1 MTTGADGGADV
12 LGLVEEHL
20 DSIHD
25 RLTDEEYELL
35 LTRLRALADTPPDD
49 ARAVRRAFQGVRL
62 GLLPLPFDHPVRAGL
77 DSFRLIAAAPDR
89 RLAVE
94 RTRALLARLAAGPP
108 DPPRSP
114 GTAADTA
121 AIIAAVKRRLLKVP
135 ALSAAAART
144 RCGGAPP
151 PDLIL
156 LVDPDRGD
164 RYPEFQFEPGDGPYL
179 VVLQVNRVLH
189 ADADPWGAADWWL
202 SPNCWL
208 DGGPPAALLGVRPD
222 GDLVDAAVALVEAD

>member
-77 DSFRLIAAAPDR
+77 DAFRLTPTAPDR

-114 GTAADTA
+114 GTAAV
-121 AIIAAVKRRLLKVP
+121 IAAAERRLLRVP
-135 ALSAAAART
+135 ALTAAEART

-151 PDLIL
+151 VELII

-164 RYPEFQFEPGDGPYL
+164 RYPEFQFEPGDGPYG
-179 VVLQVNRVLH
+179 VVLQINRVLH

-202 SPNCWL
+202 TANTWL
-208 DGGPPAALLGVRPD
+208 DGGPPAAALGVRPD
-222 GDLVDAAVALVEAD
+222 ADLVDAAVALVAAD